1 MDSSSLRQ
9 AGFRPYR
16 KRGITYAH
24 QMHQAF
30 SVRLKTDDVIYG
42 KPGDYVAVS
51 PDDGSRWVVNA
62 QVFHDSYIVLDH
74 LPPAAPDSI
83 QYKLQKRG
91 FQPYQKHS
99 ITWAQPLSEAR
110 VIKTLEGPVRAEA
123 GDYLCVGI
131 KGEQWPQ
138 PRQRFEA
145 QYEAVEEV

>member
-1 MDSSSLRQ
+1 MNSSTLRQ

-24 QMHQAF
+24 KVQQPF

-42 KPGDYVAVS
+42 EAGDYVAVS

-62 QVFHDSYIVLDH
+62 QVFESSYSVLEH
-74 LPPAAPDSI
+74 LPPAEPNSI
-83 QYKLQKRG
+83 QYKLIKRG
-91 FQPYQKHS
+91 FQAYQKHS
-99 ITWAQPLSEAR
+99 ITWAQPLAEAR
-110 VIKTLEGPVRAEA
+110 LVKTLEGPVHAEA

-131 KGEQWPQ
+131 NGEQWPQ

-145 QYEAVEEV
+145 QYEIVEEV